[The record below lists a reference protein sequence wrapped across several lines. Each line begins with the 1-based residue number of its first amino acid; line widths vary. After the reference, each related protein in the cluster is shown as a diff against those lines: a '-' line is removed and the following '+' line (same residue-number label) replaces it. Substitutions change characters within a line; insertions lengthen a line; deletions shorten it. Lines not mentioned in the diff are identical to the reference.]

1 MSHLRA
7 ICLGEILFDCL
18 ADRVGESR
26 EEVQSWTRFPG
37 GAPANV
43 ASGLVKLGIPAA
55 FIGCVGRDA
64 SGKEAIRLL
73 EQLNV
78 DCRGVQYHP
87 TAPTREVYVLRKEN
101 GDRIFSDF
109 GDRSANTFADAYLE
123 SSQLPVELFQEAD
136 YLVIGTLELAY
147 PQTRESVFRA
157 LELAD
162 EYYLKIVLDVNWRPM
177 FWPDLQQSYRLI
189 NSLWQAVDF
198 IKFSG
203 EEARYFFG
211 TTDATQIFY
220 NIDSVEGVIVTDGG
234 HGEISYCLTDNSGT
248 IAPFKIPVK
257 ETTGAGDA
265 FVAGLV
271 YQFCQRGIGCLQDA
285 ESVREIITYAAAVG
299 AIATTRVGAMT
310 AQPTASE
317 VETFLRSAMSNRE
330 SV

>member
-43 ASGLVKLGIPAA
+43 ASGLAKLGIPTA
-55 FIGCVGRDA
+55 FIGCVGQDTTGR
-64 SGKEAIRLL
+64 EAIRLL
-73 EQLNV
+73 EQLGV
-78 DCRGVQYHP
+78 DCRGIQSHA

-109 GDRSANTFADAYLE
+109 GDRPADIFADAYLQP
-123 SSQLPVELFQEAD
+123 SQLPVELFQEAE
-136 YLVIGTLELAY
+136 YLIIGTLELAY

-177 FWPDLQQSYRLI
+177 FWADPQASHRLI
-189 NSLWQAVDF
+189 NSLWQKVDF
-198 IKFSG
+198 IKLSA

-211 TTDATQIFY
+211 TTDASKIFY
-220 NIDSVEGVIVTDGG
+220 NIDSAEGVIVTDGG
-234 HGEISYCLTDNSGT
+234 DDRISYCLTDNAGA
-248 IAPFKIPVK
+248 IAPLKISAK
-257 ETTGAGDA
+257 DSTGAGDA
-265 FVAGLV
+265 FVAGLI
-271 YQFCQRGIGCLQDA
+271 YQFCQRGIACLQDPQIA
-285 ESVREIITYAAAVG
+285 REIVTYAAAVG
-299 AIATTRVGAMT
+299 AISTTRVGAMT
-310 AQPTASE
+310 AQPTTSE
-317 VETFLRSAMSNRE
+317 VDIFLRT
-330 SV
+330 

>member
-43 ASGLVKLGIPAA
+43 ASGLVKLGIPTA
-55 FIGCVGRDA
+55 FMGCVGQDA
-64 SGKEAIRLL
+64 SGQEAIHLL
-73 EQLNV
+73 QQLNV
-78 DCRGVQYHP
+78 DCRGIQYHP

-101 GDRIFSDF
+101 GDRVFSDF
-109 GDRSANTFADAYLE
+109 GDRSVDTFADAYLD

-147 PQTRESVFRA
+147 PQTRESIFRA

-177 FWPDLQQSYRLI
+177 FWPDLQKSYRLI

-198 IKFSG
+198 IKFSS
-203 EEARYFFG
+203 EEARDFFG
-211 TTDATQIFY
+211 TTDATKIFY

-234 HGEISYCLTDNSGT
+234 CGKISYCLTDNSGT
-248 IAPFKIPVK
+248 IAPFEIPVK
-257 ETTGAGDA
+257 DTTGAGDA

-271 YQFCQRGIGCLQDA
+271 YQFCKRGIGCLQDA
-285 ESVREIITYAAAVG
+285 ENAREIVTYAAAVG

-310 AQPTASE
+310 AQPTVSE
-317 VETFLRSAMSNRE
+317 VETFLRSAMT
-330 SV
+330 